1 MRFVVERTSMA
12 FNNDKQPIKE
22 SYKGKCIQSEC
33 YMVSTFD
40 EYNKGKY
47 GNFKDEGFNHR
58 EMPDGTIM
66 RDFEVDR
73 FLIDVDSLEEI
84 MELVDK
90 YGDIIIRKYDYNY
103 PILEIYDDYREW
115 KIWEKLTH

>member
-1 MRFVVERTSMA
+1 MKFVVERTSMA

-33 YMVSTFD
+33 YMVATFD
-40 EYNKGKY
+40 EYDSEKY

-90 YGDIIIRKYDYNY
+90 YGDIIIRKYEYNY
-103 PILEIYDDYREW
+103 PILEIYDYYREW
-115 KIWEKLTH
+115 